1 MDRLTAEEISR
12 YGRHLSLP
20 EVGEEGQ
27 QKLKQ
32 SSVLIIGAGGL
43 GGPAA
48 LYLAAAG
55 IGRIGLVDF
64 DRVEESNLQRQ
75 VIYGESDLGQSKVER
90 AIARLR
96 GLNRH
101 VEVTPI
107 AKQLNS
113 GNAMEILE
121 PWDLVI
127 DGSDNF
133 PTRYLVND
141 ATVFLGKPN
150 VYGSIFRFEGQ
161 ATVFDPGNGP
171 CYRCLYPEPPPPA
184 MVPSCEEGGVL
195 GVVPGIVGLIQ
206 ATEALKLRAGIGSS
220 LVGRLLLIDTL
231 RMEFRELRIRRDPA
245 CLVCGESPQVK
256 ELIDYQGF
264 CGMKENGS
272 IEITPT
278 ALKDKFSSGHA
289 PVIVDVREGW
299 EWEVSHL
306 HDARHIPLS
315 KLTEAMSGLKKDDE
329 IVVVCRSGSRSGRAV
344 AALQAAGFSRVRNL
358 SGGLA
363 RWSREIDPSM
373 RVA

>member
-27 QKLKQ
+27 QKFKQ

-75 VIYGESDLGQSKVER
+75 VIYAESDLGQSKVER

-107 AKQLNS
+107 AQQLNS

-121 PWDLVI
+121 PWDLII

-231 RMEFRELRIRRDPA
+231 RMEFRELKIRRDPA
-245 CLVCGESPQVK
+245 CRVCGESPQVR

-264 CGMKENGS
+264 CGMKENGL
-272 IEITPT
+272 IEITPA
-278 ALKDKFSSGHA
+278 ALKEKLSSGDA

-299 EWEVSHL
+299 EWDVSHL

-315 KLTEAMSGLKKDDE
+315 TLTAAMSGLKKDDE
-329 IVVVCRSGSRSGRAV
+329 IVVVCRSGNRSGRAA